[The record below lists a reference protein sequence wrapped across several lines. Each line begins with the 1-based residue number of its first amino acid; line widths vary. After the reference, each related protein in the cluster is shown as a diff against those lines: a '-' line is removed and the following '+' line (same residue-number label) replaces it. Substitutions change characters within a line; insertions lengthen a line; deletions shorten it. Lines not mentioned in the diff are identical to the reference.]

1 MSSSSVKGGIQPS
14 TDVAPD
20 GARGAKRLRAINIAL
35 LRSEGILTSIAAI
48 LNKRIKT
55 DLTGG

>member
-1 MSSSSVKGGIQPS
+1 MPSSPVRGGILPS

-20 GARGAKRLRAINIAL
+20 GAKGAKWLRAINIAL
-35 LRSEGILTSIAAI
+35 LRSEGILTYIAAI